1 MSQAPAGTDEDE
13 LNQAARKVLLDAL
26 VALDGHREALTV
38 VGAQAV
44 YLRTTEAAISSASYT
59 SDGDISIDPDVLGEQ
74 PLLEEAMYAAGFTLK
89 LDKNGDRQVG
99 LWERTEQV
107 GEVEVGVEVDLLVP
121 ENLAPGSKK
130 KRRTEMPPHDG
141 WAAKKVPGLEVA
153 AVDRSLMTISSLTPQ
168 NDRSVEAYV
177 AGPAALLVAKAYKLN
192 ERIIDAKN
200 GKPHRLSAK
209 DAGDV
214 YRIMA
219 TVRASQVA
227 ASFDTLC
234 RDSRVGAVATEGLHL
249 LRQLFGAAATPGTEL
264 AVQALAGDIPEARI
278 RALVPSFVS
287 SLAKTD
293 AGPPAEADSPRIG
306 RQHSPE

>member
-1 MSQAPAGTDEDE
+1 MSQAAAGTDEGE

-26 VALDGHREALTV
+26 IALEGHREALTV

-44 YLRTTEAAISSASYT
+44 YLCTSDAAISSASYT
-59 SDGDISIDPDVLGEQ
+59 SDGDISIDPEFLGEQ
-74 PLLEEAMYAAGFTLK
+74 PLLEEAMHAAGFTLK
-89 LDKNGDRQVG
+89 LDRNGEQQVG

-107 GEVEVGVEVDLLVP
+107 GGIEVGVEVDLLVP

-153 AVDRSLMTISSLTPQ
+153 AVDRSLMTISSLTPHD
-168 NDRSVEAYV
+168 DRSVQAYV
-177 AGPAALLVAKAYKLN
+177 AGPAALLVAKAYKLH
-192 ERIIDAKN
+192 ERIIDAEKGRTN
-200 GKPHRLSAK
+200 RLSAK

-219 TVRASQVA
+219 NVPARQVR

-234 RDSRVGAVATEGLHL
+234 QDLRVGAVATEGLHL
-249 LRQLFGAAATPGTEL
+249 LRRLFGAAATPGTEL
-264 AVQALAGDIPEARI
+264 AVQAMAGDIPESRI
-278 RALVPSFVS
+278 RVLVPTFVAG
-287 SLAKTD
+287 LASPDT
-293 AGPPAEADSPRIG
+293 GPAAKLNSPRIG
-306 RQHSPE
+306 QQRPPE

>member
-26 VALDGHREALTV
+26 IALEGHREALTV

-44 YLRTTEAAISSASYT
+44 YLRTIDAAISSASYT

-74 PLLEEAMYAAGFTLK
+74 PLLEEAMHAAGFTLK
-89 LDKNGDRQVG
+89 LDKNGNQQVG

-107 GEVEVGVEVDLLVP
+107 GELEVGVEVDLLVP
-121 ENLAPGSKK
+121 ENLAPGPKK

-153 AVDRSLMTISSLTPQ
+153 AVDRSLMTISSLTPH
-168 NDRSVEAYV
+168 DARSVEAYV
-177 AGPAALLVAKAYKLN
+177 AGPAALLVAKAYKLH
-192 ERIIDAKN
+192 ERIIDAEK
-200 GKPHRLSAK
+200 GKANRLSAK

-219 TVRASQVA
+219 TVPPRQVKDA
-227 ASFDTLC
+227 FDTLC
-234 RDSRVGAVATEGLHL
+234 KDPRVGAVATEGLHL
-249 LRQLFGAAATPGTEL
+249 LRQLFGGAATPGTEL
-264 AVQALAGDIPEARI
+264 AIQALAGDIPESRI
-278 RALVPSFVS
+278 RVLVPAFMSR
-287 SLAKTD
+287 L
-293 AGPPAEADSPRIG
+293 GEN
-306 RQHSPE
+306 

>member
-1 MSQAPAGTDEDE
+1 M
-13 LNQAARKVLLDAL
+13 
-26 VALDGHREALTV
+26 
-38 VGAQAV
+38 
-44 YLRTTEAAISSASYT
+44 
-59 SDGDISIDPDVLGEQ
+59 
-74 PLLEEAMYAAGFTLK
+74 
-89 LDKNGDRQVG
+89 
-99 LWERTEQV
+99 
-107 GEVEVGVEVDLLVP
+107 P
-121 ENLAPGSKK
+121 ENLVPGSKK

-168 NDRSVEAYV
+168 DDRSVEAYV

-192 ERIIDAKN
+192 ERVIDAEK

-234 RDSRVGAVATEGLHL
+234 KDSRVGAVAAEGLHL

-264 AVQALAGDIPEARI
+264 AVQALAGDIPARRI

-287 SLAKTD
+287 PLASVANTHLSNSARTVRLAPPG
-293 AGPPAEADSPRIG
+293 AGESPAPGSASDQWPRRDPAVVRAPLTAVVAAGVWCGGWWDSARVL
-306 RQHSPE
+306 RAVPEVWPSVIL

>member
-89 LDKNGDRQVG
+89 LDKNGARQVG

-130 KRRTEMPPHDG
+130 KRRTEMPPTTAG
-141 WAAKKVPGLEVA
+141 RPR
-153 AVDRSLMTISSLTPQ
+153 RSPAS
-168 NDRSVEAYV
+168 RS
-177 AGPAALLVAKAYKLN
+177 
-192 ERIIDAKN
+192 
-200 GKPHRLSAK
+200 
-209 DAGDV
+209 
-214 YRIMA
+214 
-219 TVRASQVA
+219 
-227 ASFDTLC
+227 
-234 RDSRVGAVATEGLHL
+234 
-249 LRQLFGAAATPGTEL
+249 QL
-264 AVQALAGDIPEARI
+264 
-278 RALVPSFVS
+278 
-287 SLAKTD
+287 
-293 AGPPAEADSPRIG
+293 
-306 RQHSPE
+306 